1 MPWSL
6 GGKKRLFG
14 ADSASADLQSVL
26 LFNTIFIPGL
36 YFLRKSD
43 KINMKYHFILVCIL
57 LTELISCKQE
67 SPVQVFVSGTEGHK
81 SYRIPA
87 IIGLPDGTLLAFAE
101 GRVKGSDDFGDVNIV
116 LKRSSDN
123 GRTWGEMST
132 VVDYDSLQAGNP
144 APVADLTDPDYP
156 DGRIFLFYNTG
167 NNHEGE
173 VRKGN
178 GYREVWYKTSADG
191 GVSWSES
198 VNITTQVH
206 RPLKPDVNPQ
216 YNFSEDWRLYANTP
230 GHAIQVKNGKFKG
243 RILVPANHS
252 AGEPLKNWEDNFS
265 HAFFT
270 DDHGKTF
277 RAGESVSIPGSNE
290 ATAAEMSG
298 GRIMLNARNQKG
310 DIRARIVAISNDGG
324 NSWETF
330 FYDHMLPDPVCQGSI
345 LNIGEYNGRSILAF
359 SNPADT
365 ADRNNL
371 TLRLSYDDG
380 ESWVHEI
387 SIDKSDD
394 INKKKNYTAYSDIVS
409 MSHGRIGII
418 YERDN
423 YSEIVFKTV
432 KPKSKY

>member
-1 MPWSL
+1 M
-6 GGKKRLFG
+6 KQFQIVVV
-14 ADSASADLQSVL
+14 AFL
-26 LFNTIFIPGL
+26 LLN
-36 YFLRKSD
+36 
-43 KINMKYHFILVCIL
+43 
-57 LTELISCKQE
+57 ISCNQKDA
-67 SPVQVFVSGTEGHK
+67 VKVFVSGTDGHK

-87 IIGLPDGTLLAFAE
+87 IISLPDNTLLAFAE
-101 GRVKGSDDFGDVNIV
+101 GRVKGSNDFGDVNIV
-116 LKRSSDN
+116 LKRSIDN
-123 GRTWGEMST
+123 GKTWTQMAT
-132 VVDYDSLQAGNP
+132 IVDYDSLQAGNP

-156 DGRIFLFYNTG
+156 GGRIFLFYNTG
-167 NNHEGE
+167 NNHESE

-178 GYREVWYKTSADG
+178 GYREVWYKTSADNG
-191 GVSWSES
+191 LSWSEP
-198 VNITTQVH
+198 VNITAQVH
-206 RPLKPDVNPQ
+206 RPNKPEIDSS
-216 YNFSEDWRLYANTP
+216 YNFQEDWRLYANAP
-230 GHAIQVKNGKFKG
+230 GHAIQIRNGKYSG

-252 AGEPLKNWEDNFS
+252 AGEPKSDWEDNLS

-277 RAGESVSIPGSNE
+277 GLGESVNVPGSNE
-290 ATAAEMSG
+290 ATAAEISE

-324 NSWETF
+324 TSWNTV

-345 LNIGEYNGRSILAF
+345 LNTGEYNGRSILAF

-371 TLRLSYDDG
+371 TLRLSYNDG
-380 ESWVHEI
+380 ESWDHDFI
-387 SIDKSDD
+387 IDKSTDAS
-394 INKKKNYTAYSDIVS
+394 KKKNYTAYSDLVS
-409 MSHGRIGII
+409 LSQGRIGIL